1 LSNYHIIELSNLLLL
16 FLQKNREMQIQ
27 IRKGE
32 DSDRDA
38 IAGFQIAMA
47 WETEHYILDPETV
60 KKGVSAVLNNGNLGA
75 YYVAV
80 IGNKVAGSLLTTY
93 EWSDWR
99 NGTVL
104 WIQSVFVD
112 SSHRK
117 KGVYGAL
124 YAHIKTLVAADE
136 SLMGIRLYVDES
148 NKQAMEV
155 YTRLGMDGEHYRV
168 FEWMKE

>member
-1 LSNYHIIELSNLLLL
+1 M
-16 FLQKNREMQIQ
+16 MQIQ

-32 DSDRDA
+32 GSDCAA
-38 IAGFQIAMA
+38 IAGFQVAMA
-47 WETEHYILDPETV
+47 WETEKYKLDPETV
-60 KKGVSAVLNNGNLGA
+60 LKGVGAVLDNEKLGA

-80 IGNKVAGSLLTTY
+80 VENKVVGSLLTTF

-112 SSHRK
+112 SSCRK
-117 KGVYGAL
+117 QGVYAAL
-124 YAHIKTLVAADE
+124 YSHIKALVNGED
-136 SLMGIRLYVDES
+136 SLKGIRLYVDES
-148 NKQAMEV
+148 NKKAMEV
-155 YTRLGMDGEHYRV
+155 YARLGMNGEHYRV